1 MSIQPFQGSQQI
13 IIERRF
19 ADGTLDLR
27 GEPQPP
33 SHRCVHCGHE
43 SSVMS
48 FDQLYAMFFLATKDA
63 PDRGTSASYEELDA
77 WLKSKGW
84 SIRAKTW

>member
-1 MSIQPFQGSQQI
+1 MSMQPFQGSQQI

-19 ADGTLDLR
+19 ADGTLDLW
-27 GEPQPP
+27 GQPQPP
-33 SHRCVHCGHE
+33 SQRCPRCGHE
-43 SSVMS
+43 SSEMT
-48 FDQLYAMFFLATKDA
+48 FEELYTLFFRETKAA